1 MLFLMNLLSCIV
13 GKIRISWYMSNAG
26 LYERMRFR
34 WRKVKV
40 WQSWVPIW
48 AEDTLCT
55 GPQHLRYPHKS
66 SVLGPWTLVLH
77 LWPPQAAK
85 IVDDR
90 WRYPHQKVM
99 PHLVFRALQLKA
111 GSPPIV
117 FTYLGQP
124 LENLQLGPSGF
135 HLWIF
140 LNDISLLFYR
150 IRKQSFSRQG
160 RGGEAPMDS
169 GFW

>member
-1 MLFLMNLLSCIV
+1 
-13 GKIRISWYMSNAG
+13 MSNAG
-26 LYERMRFR
+26 LYERMRSP

-48 AEDTLCT
+48 AEDTSCT
-55 GPQHLRYPHKS
+55 GPQHLRYPQKS
-66 SVLGPWTLVLH
+66 LVLGPWTLVLSPWSFIYH
-77 LWPPQAAK
+77 V
-85 IVDDR
+85 VDTFSTTGCQSCR
-90 WRYPHQKVM
+90 WWKYPHQKLKRC
-99 PHLVFRALQLKA
+99 LVFRALQLKA